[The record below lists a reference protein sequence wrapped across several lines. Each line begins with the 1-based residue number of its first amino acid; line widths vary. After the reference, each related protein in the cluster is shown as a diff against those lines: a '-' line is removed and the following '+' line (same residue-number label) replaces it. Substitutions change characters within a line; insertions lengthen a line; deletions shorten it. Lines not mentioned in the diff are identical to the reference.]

1 MSHWSCVFCLVE
13 ATLDEAAEI
22 DHAGRHFLLR
32 EECRDAVVALV
43 IRVSEIADRRIHV
56 LEQRKRLRDR
66 YLGDGQNRFCS
77 PLRIAYDD
85 LARTRENFQDSMRGR
100 VIGVEPACRGRY
112 PHRVDI
118 ADVLAGHDDTTAL
131 LDPVCRPWLPGE
143 E

>member
-1 MSHWSCVFCLVE
+1 MSQWSGVVWLVE

-77 PLRIAYDD
+77 PLRIANDD
-85 LARTRENFQDSMRGR
+85 LARTRENFQASICAR
-100 VIGVEPACRGRY
+100 VIAVEPPSRARF
-112 PHRVDI
+112 PHR
-118 ADVLAGHDDTTAL
+118 AT
-131 LDPVCRPWLPGE
+131 
-143 E
+143 